1 MIPRCEKDCP
11 RRKVGC
17 HNVNTC
23 ETWAAQVEAQQVKR
37 AAKAEE
43 RQVKRAAKAEERQK
57 CSDIMRS
64 GGRLGAYNS
73 RKRRKQENE
82 F

>member
-23 ETWAAQVEAQQVKR
+23 EIWAAQVEAL
-37 AAKAEE
+37 
-43 RQVKRAAKAEERQK
+43 QVKRAAKAEERQK

-64 GGRLGAYNS
+64 RGRLGAYNS

-82 F
+82 L